1 MTQRNGL
8 YDAGIIVS
16 PSSGELILSMYC
28 PVFDTDGKTILG
40 YVGGGPFVEELEKQ
54 LYDLKSENDTLR
66 YYMINTETNM
76 YIFADDSSL
85 IATDIQDDMLLNII
99 DKIKSGETSGDLNY
113 KEGSDSFVASYQS
126 IAEHGW
132 AMVSYDSEENIY
144 ENVHKNMR
152 ILGLICIIFVLIIS
166 VLAFITIAISVRP
179 LLYVEDAIIQLS
191 NLKLEKS
198 KRLTPWINTK
208 SEIGK
213 IATAMNSLYDAL
225 SGIVATLSDCS
236 TSLSSSATAM
246 QRSSETLLSCVADNS
261 KSTQTF
267 AKHSEDINA
276 TVNDVGQQISE
287 MTMVVSDIEER
298 IRQGNV
304 HSSELLQK
312 VEKMQ
317 TLANNSMVNTNTQIA
332 ENQKA
337 IENAMEELQSLMRID
352 EMASQILDI
361 TSQTNLLSLN
371 ASIEAA
377 RVGEAGKGFAV
388 VAGEIGNLASNSSK
402 TATDIQAICNET
414 KNNISHVETCFDQ
427 IIFFLQN
434 DVQTQFTELV
444 QETQDYYQSIQ
455 EIQVIISEIAEESET
470 FVNTVQNI
478 QNQIHAISDVPDS
491 DHISS
496 QDILEKARQTEET
509 TQEMSVIVNH
519 NKENALE
526 INNIVERFS

>member
-1 MTQRNGL
+1 MIKKLSKRICWIITIAL
-8 YDAGIIVS
+8 SIIVIGII
-16 PSSGELILSMYC
+16 LLFTILNYRNTINTATIMMDRVTNRGIKKNIDGNEEIDIDKPTIEGVYYVQIEDSHVISN
-28 PVFDTDGKTILG
+28 PNITQGKTI
-40 YVGGGPFVEELEKQ
+40 EE
-54 LYDLKSENDTLR
+54 YALK
-66 YYMINTETNM
+66 
-76 YIFADDSSL
+76 
-85 IATDIQDDMLLNII
+85 
-99 DKIKSGETSGDLNY
+99 
-113 KEGSDSFVASYQS
+113 
-126 IAEHGW
+126 
-132 AMVSYDSEENIY
+132 VS
-144 ENVHKNMR
+144 
-152 ILGLICIIFVLIIS
+152 
-166 VLAFITIAISVRP
+166 
-179 LLYVEDAIIQLS
+179 Q
-191 NLKLEKS
+191 
-198 KRLTPWINTK
+198 
-208 SEIGK
+208 
-213 IATAMNSLYDAL
+213 
-225 SGIVATLSDCS
+225 
-236 TSLSSSATAM
+236 
-246 QRSSETLLSCVADNS
+246 
-261 KSTQTF
+261 
-267 AKHSEDINA
+267 KHSESGIIGNYIYK
-276 TVNDVGQQISE
+276 VR
-287 MTMVVSDIEER
+287 R
-298 IRQGNV
+298 IKG
-304 HSSELLQK
+304 
-312 VEKMQ
+312 
-317 TLANNSMVNTNTQIA
+317 
-332 ENQKA
+332 NQKA

-402 TATDIQAICNET
+402 TATDIQDICNET
-414 KNNISHVETCFDQ
+414 KNNISHVKTCFDQ

>member
-1 MTQRNGL
+1 M
-8 YDAGIIVS
+8 
-16 PSSGELILSMYC
+16 
-28 PVFDTDGKTILG
+28 
-40 YVGGGPFVEELEKQ
+40 
-54 LYDLKSENDTLR
+54 
-66 YYMINTETNM
+66 
-76 YIFADDSSL
+76 
-85 IATDIQDDMLLNII
+85 
-99 DKIKSGETSGDLNY
+99 
-113 KEGSDSFVASYQS
+113 
-126 IAEHGW
+126 
-132 AMVSYDSEENIY
+132 
-144 ENVHKNMR
+144 
-152 ILGLICIIFVLIIS
+152 
-166 VLAFITIAISVRP
+166 
-179 LLYVEDAIIQLS
+179 
-191 NLKLEKS
+191 
-198 KRLTPWINTK
+198 
-208 SEIGK
+208 
-213 IATAMNSLYDAL
+213 
-225 SGIVATLSDCS
+225 
-236 TSLSSSATAM
+236 
-246 QRSSETLLSCVADNS
+246 ADNS

-414 KNNISHVETCFDQ
+414 KNNISHVKTCFDQ
-427 IIFFLQN
+427 IISSCKMTSKHSLQN
-434 DVQTQFTELV
+434 WFRKPRITTNPFRKFRLLYPKLQKSLKPLSTQYKIFKTRSMLF
-444 QETQDYYQSIQ
+444 QMFLIPT
-455 EIQVIISEIAEESET
+455 ISA
-470 FVNTVQNI
+470 VR
-478 QNQIHAISDVPDS
+478 IS
-491 DHISS
+491 
-496 QDILEKARQTEET
+496 
-509 TQEMSVIVNH
+509 
-519 NKENALE
+519 
-526 INNIVERFS
+526 

>member
-1 MTQRNGL
+1 M
-8 YDAGIIVS
+8 V
-16 PSSGELILSMYC
+16 
-28 PVFDTDGKTILG
+28 
-40 YVGGGPFVEELEKQ
+40 
-54 LYDLKSENDTLR
+54 
-66 YYMINTETNM
+66 NM
-76 YIFADDSSL
+76 CGF
-85 IATDIQDDMLLNII
+85 
-99 DKIKSGETSGDLNY
+99 
-113 KEGSDSFVASYQS
+113 
-126 IAEHGW
+126 
-132 AMVSYDSEENIY
+132 

-225 SGIVATLSDCS
+225 SGIIATLSDCS

-444 QETQDYYQSIQ
+444 QE
-455 EIQVIISEIAEESET
+455 IQVIISEIAEESET

>member
-1 MTQRNGL
+1 M
-8 YDAGIIVS
+8 V
-16 PSSGELILSMYC
+16 
-28 PVFDTDGKTILG
+28 
-40 YVGGGPFVEELEKQ
+40 
-54 LYDLKSENDTLR
+54 
-66 YYMINTETNM
+66 NM
-76 YIFADDSSL
+76 CGF
-85 IATDIQDDMLLNII
+85 
-99 DKIKSGETSGDLNY
+99 
-113 KEGSDSFVASYQS
+113 
-126 IAEHGW
+126 
-132 AMVSYDSEENIY
+132 

-225 SGIVATLSDCS
+225 SGIIATLSDCS

-388 VAGEIGNLASNSSK
+388 VAGEIGNLTSNSSK

-496 QDILEKARQTEET
+496 QDIVEKARQTEET

>member
-1 MTQRNGL
+1 MNN
-8 YDAGIIVS
+8 
-16 PSSGELILSMYC
+16 LSMALKNLKKNFSFYALYLLSVSFVIT
-28 PVFDTDGKTILG
+28 VFFAFTSFSMNTIMLEKISGNGRVEMMCNVISVFLMAFVVFYMSYSNRFFLRRRTKELGVYALLG
-40 YVGGGPFVEELEKQ
+40 YRKTTVLS
-54 LYDLKSENDTLR
+54 LLTTEN
-66 YYMINTETNM
+66 
-76 YIFADDSSL
+76 
-85 IATDIQDDMLLNII
+85 LLVCF
-99 DKIKSGETSGDLNY
+99 G
-113 KEGSDSFVASYQS
+113 
-126 IAEHGW
+126 
-132 AMVSYDSEENIY
+132 
-144 ENVHKNMR
+144 
-152 ILGLICIIFVLIIS
+152 
-166 VLAFITIAISVRP
+166 AFIVGI
-179 LLYVEDAIIQLS
+179 LLGS
-191 NLKLEKS
+191 
-198 KRLTPWINTK
+198 
-208 SEIGK
+208 
-213 IATAMNSLYDAL
+213 
-225 SGIVATLSDCS
+225 
-236 TSLSSSATAM
+236 
-246 QRSSETLLSCVADNS
+246 
-261 KSTQTF
+261 F
-267 AKHSEDINA
+267 FH

-388 VAGEIGNLASNSSK
+388 VAGEFGNLASNSSK

-414 KNNISHVETCFDQ
+414 KNNISHVKTCFDQ